1 MGNINLTNTE
11 WRIMDCLWDASPLN
25 SMQIAGELR
34 RRAGWAKTTTLTVL
48 RRMTD
53 KGLLHCEE
61 TDSGK
66 VYSPLVA
73 REEAVKSETENFI
86 KRVYRGSVS
95 LMMSEIA
102 SSQELSRSEIEELYE
117 ILRQAEEG
125 KK

>member
-1 MGNINLTNTE
+1 M
-11 WRIMDCLWDASPLN
+11 
-25 SMQIAGELR
+25 
-34 RRAGWAKTTTLTVL
+34 
-48 RRMTD
+48 
-53 KGLLHCEE
+53 
-61 TDSGK
+61 
-66 VYSPLVA
+66 A